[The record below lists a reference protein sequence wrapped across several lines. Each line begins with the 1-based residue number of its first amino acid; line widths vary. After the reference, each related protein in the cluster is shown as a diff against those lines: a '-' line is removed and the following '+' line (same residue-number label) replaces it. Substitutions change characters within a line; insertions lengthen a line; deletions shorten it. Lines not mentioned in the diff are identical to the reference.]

1 MTQKMIRKRD
11 GRLVEFH
18 TEKIRNAIWR
28 SFLGVGQTGMEDVS
42 DALARKVETMLE
54 LEGCEPEVEHV
65 QDLVE
70 QVLMQEGYGR
80 TAKAYILYRE
90 ERSRARQVNSSLMR
104 KFEEITFKD
113 AADSDIKRENA
124 NIDGDTA
131 MGTMLRYG
139 SEAAKQFS
147 ESFLMKP
154 EYATAHERGDIHIHD
169 LDFYALTTTCCQ
181 IDLLSLFHGGFSTGL
196 GHIREPQSIASY
208 ASLACIA
215 IQSNQNDQHGGQSIV
230 NFDYAMA
237 EGVAKTYR
245 ACYRQNL
252 SRALELLCGVTPTD
266 AQLRGFAASLAER
279 GLVPALAG
287 QKAYDDAEAAQ
298 LKAAFGCVE
307 GDIRRAQEF
316 AARRAAEETD
326 RATYQ
331 AMESLIHNLNT
342 MESRSGSQTP
352 FSSINYGM
360 DTSPEGR
367 LVMKNLLLATEAG
380 LGSGETPIFPIQI
393 FRVKNGV
400 NLNEGE
406 QNSEEIKL

>member
-266 AQLRGFAASLAER
+266 AQLRGFAASLAEK

-326 RATYQ
+326 RAK
-331 AMESLIHNLNT
+331 
-342 MESRSGSQTP
+342 GS
-352 FSSINYGM
+352 
-360 DTSPEGR
+360 
-367 LVMKNLLLATEAG
+367 
-380 LGSGETPIFPIQI
+380 
-393 FRVKNGV
+393 
-400 NLNEGE
+400 
-406 QNSEEIKL
+406 

>member
-237 EGVAKTYR
+237 EGVAKTHR

-266 AQLRGFAASLAER
+266 AQLRGFAASLAEK
-279 GLVPALAG
+279 GLTPALAG

-393 FRVKNGV
+393 FRVKHGV

-406 QNSEEIKL
+406 PN

>member
-131 MGTMLRYG
+131 MGTMLQVR
-139 SEAAKQFS
+139 
-147 ESFLMKP
+147 L
-154 EYATAHERGDIHIHD
+154 RGRQAVLRD
-169 LDFYALTTTCCQ
+169 
-181 IDLLSLFHGGFSTGL
+181 
-196 GHIREPQSIASY
+196 
-208 ASLACIA
+208 
-215 IQSNQNDQHGGQSIV
+215 V
-230 NFDYAMA
+230 
-237 EGVAKTYR
+237 R
-245 ACYRQNL
+245 AQAGARQGA
-252 SRALELLCGVTPTD
+252 SRA
-266 AQLRGFAASLAER
+266 AIS
-279 GLVPALAG
+279 
-287 QKAYDDAEAAQ
+287 
-298 LKAAFGCVE
+298 
-307 GDIRRAQEF
+307 
-316 AARRAAEETD
+316 
-326 RATYQ
+326 
-331 AMESLIHNLNT
+331 
-342 MESRSGSQTP
+342 
-352 FSSINYGM
+352 
-360 DTSPEGR
+360 TS
-367 LVMKNLLLATEAG
+367 T
-380 LGSGETPIFPIQI
+380 TWIF
-393 FRVKNGV
+393 
-400 NLNEGE
+400 
-406 QNSEEIKL
+406 